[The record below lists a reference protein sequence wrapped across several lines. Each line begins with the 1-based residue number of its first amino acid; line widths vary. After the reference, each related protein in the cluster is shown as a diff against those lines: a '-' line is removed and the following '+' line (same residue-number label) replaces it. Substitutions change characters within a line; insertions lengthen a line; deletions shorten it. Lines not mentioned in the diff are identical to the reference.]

1 MEVCNTTVVGIVAS
15 TKAGQSRAILKRI
28 RLELARSA
36 KFQYGSFRHGYEFI
50 APLDVNRHIDFPQW
64 KKLREHCRV
73 RRFWAD
79 EQDEIGWL
87 VHKPG
92 GEEHAFW
99 AFDYDPN
106 STDDDEPG
114 YRFGAH
120 AFVPGE
126 YVAIKCH
133 DGEQHTLRVV
143 SVTDLR

>member
-1 MEVCNTTVVGIVAS
+1 MEVCNTIGGPAPASAS
-15 TKAGQSRAILKRI
+15 TAPSRAALKRI
-28 RLELARSA
+28 RLELARSEQ
-36 KFQYGSFRHGYEFI
+36 FPVGSFRHGYEFI
-50 APLDVNRHIDFPQW
+50 APLDASRHIDISQW
-64 KKLREHCRV
+64 KKLRDRCRV

-79 EQDEIGWL
+79 EEEVGRL

-114 YRFGAH
+114 FRFGAH

-126 YVAIKCH
+126 YVTIRCH
-133 DGEQHTLRVV
+133 DGEEHTLRVV